1 MYVDAHSH
9 LEMYSDAELAGVL
22 KTIESQGILTLGVS
36 IDIRSF
42 IRTEKIAKRSD
53 LVVPSFGIHPSE
65 APRYVDAID
74 GLDGFVQRSPMIGE
88 IGLDYRFVTD
98 ESLYPAQRQVFD
110 KLLGLA
116 RSQGKLVSVHCAGAE
131 RDTADHLALSGVER
145 AIIHWYSGPLDVLGD
160 MIEMGL
166 MFSIGVEVLHS
177 DHIRDI
183 GRAIPADQILTETDN
198 PGGLRWVTG
207 DTGYPALIGDVAHE
221 LARLRGVTRSELLAT
236 VRFNM
241 VRLIENDDHLK
252 PWLQQ
257 VQT

>member
-9 LEMYSDAELAGVL
+9 LEMYTDADLVRVL
-22 KTIESQGILTLGVS
+22 KTIERERILTFGVS
-36 IDIRSF
+36 IDVSSF
-42 IRTEKIAKRSD
+42 VRTEEIAKRSD
-53 LVVPSFGIHPSE
+53 FVVPSFGIHPSE
-65 APRYVDAID
+65 APRYVGGID
-74 GLDGFVQRSPMIGE
+74 GLDEFVQRSPMIGE

-98 ESLYPAQRQVFD
+98 ESLYPAQRQIFD

-116 RSQGKLVSVHCAGAE
+116 RSQGKLASVHCAGAE
-131 RDTADHLALSGVER
+131 QDTAAFLADSGIER
-145 AIIHWYSGPLDVLGD
+145 VIIHWYSGPLDVLVR

-166 MFSIGVEVLHS
+166 MFSVGVEVLHS

-183 GRAIPADQILTETDN
+183 ARAIPSDQLLTETDN

-207 DTGYPALIGDVAHE
+207 DTGHPALIGEVVDE
-221 LARLRGVTRSELLAT
+221 LARVRGLARDELLAT
-236 VRFNM
+236 VRTNM

-257 VQT
+257 MQV